1 MSESIQCGHM
11 LDICFEYAGNVGMTQ
26 SESFGR
32 DITTLVCDCSG
43 IIFQWVFLGALG
55 KFFPSPEA
63 VGTLWRHLVNMA
75 TVLEMALI
83 SLKPDSQSVL
93 LQFNL
98 GSYTVK
104 LH

>member
-1 MSESIQCGHM
+1 VSESIQCGHM
-11 LDICFEYAGNVGMTQ
+11 LDICFEYAGNVGMTVRVL
-26 SESFGR
+26 EE
-32 DITTLVCDCSG
+32 TLVCDCSG
-43 IIFQWVFLGALG
+43 IIFQWAFLGALG